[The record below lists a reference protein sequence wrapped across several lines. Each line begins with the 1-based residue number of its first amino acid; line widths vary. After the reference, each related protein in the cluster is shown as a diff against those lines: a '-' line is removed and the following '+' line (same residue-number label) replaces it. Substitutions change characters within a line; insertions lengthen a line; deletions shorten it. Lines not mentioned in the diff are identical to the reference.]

1 MVKSVVLLLCAIA
14 VSLPRATAAQPAVP
28 TTGGPVQGVP
38 AADGAITSYKGIPY
52 AAAPVGDRRWRAPEP
67 PAAWTAV
74 RRADRFGSSCMQ
86 TIVEER
92 KPWTYEFM
100 AHNAVSE
107 DCLFLNVWTPAK
119 APDAKLPVFFWI
131 HGGGNVEGSAAVPI
145 YDGEAL
151 ARKGVVVVTIN
162 YRLGVFGFLAHPE
175 LTQEAGRSG
184 NYGSLDQ
191 LAALRW
197 VRANI
202 AAFGGDP
209 GNVTIAGQSA
219 GASGVHNLVAS
230 PLAKGLFHRAI
241 AESGSGYVAPNPI
254 RRLVDAQT
262 AGVAFA
268 EAKGAASLRDLRAMP
283 AAQLMA
289 RVGDTPGPA
298 FRPVIDGH
306 FLPADPIAI
315 YARGEQNDVPELTG
329 MNLDE
334 PSSLPDYGVV
344 PMARYQKFVRER
356 YGAALAATFFEL
368 YPSDTQEQS
377 GESQK
382 AAIRDTGLVS
392 MQMWAEHRAKTAR
405 NSAFTYCW
413 THPMPGPDRARYGA
427 FHTSEV
433 PYVFNTLDQST
444 RPWSDE
450 DRRLADLMGAYWVN
464 FMKTGDPNGGG
475 LPRWPPIE
483 PGAAVTMELGKRPG
497 PRPVARPEALQFWR
511 TYLMRPDA
519 VVR

>member
-1 MVKSVVLLLCAIA
+1 MLKSVVLVLCAIA

-67 PAAWTAV
+67 PAAWTTV
-74 RRADRFGSSCMQ
+74 RHADRFGSSCMQ

-119 APDAKLPVFFWI
+119 TPDARRPVFFWI

-151 ARKGVVVVTIN
+151 ARRGVVVVTIN

-191 LAALRW
+191 LAALQW
-197 VRANI
+197 VRVNI

-219 GASGVHNLVAS
+219 GASGVHHLVAS

-241 AESGSGYVAPNPI
+241 AESGSAYASANPMA
-254 RRLVDAQT
+254 RLTEAET
-262 AGVAFA
+262 NGLAFA
-268 EAKGAASLRDLRAMP
+268 KAKGAATLHDLRAMP
-283 AAQLMA
+283 AEALMA
-289 RVGDTPGPA
+289 RAGEPPTPP
-298 FRPVIDGH
+298 FRPLVDGH

-329 MNLDE
+329 LTMDE
-334 PSSLPDYGVV
+334 ASSGRDYGTV
-344 PMARYQKFVRER
+344 PMATYQQTAHER
-356 YGAALAATFFEL
+356 YAILAPAFFAV
-368 YPSDTQEQS
+368 YPNDTQERS
-377 GESQK
+377 GQSQK
-382 AAIRDTGLVS
+382 AAARDGGLVS
-392 MQMWAEHRAKTAR
+392 MHLWAAHRAKTAR
-405 NSAFTYCW
+405 HAAFTYYW
-413 THPMPGPDRARYGA
+413 THPMPGPDSARYGA

-433 PYVFNTLDQST
+433 PYVFNTLGQSQ
-444 RPWSDE
+444 RPWQDA
-450 DRRLADLMGAYWVN
+450 DRRLADLAGAYWVN
-464 FMKTGDPNGGG
+464 FIKTGDPNGAG
-475 LPRWPPIE
+475 LPRWAPF
-483 PGAAVTMELGKRPG
+483 AAGSAMTMELGEKPG
-497 PRPVARPEALQFWR
+497 PRPVGRPEVLEFWR
-511 TYLMRPDA
+511 SYLLRPSA
-519 VVR
+519 GTR